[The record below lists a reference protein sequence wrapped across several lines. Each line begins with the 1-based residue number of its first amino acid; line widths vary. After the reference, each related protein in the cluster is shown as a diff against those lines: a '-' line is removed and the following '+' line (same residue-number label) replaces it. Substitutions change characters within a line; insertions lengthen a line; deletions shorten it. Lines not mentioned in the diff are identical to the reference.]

1 MIACQSV
8 WVLLWVSIAIADPNV
23 VRIDSG
29 EIRGTTSEHAG
40 DVRVF
45 RGIPYAASTEGA
57 NRWKPPQPVA
67 KWEGIRDCTKFG
79 PACPQ
84 PAYPKESVY
93 YRDPEPQSED
103 CLRLNVWT
111 AAKEANEKRPVM
123 VWIHGGALTR
133 GSGAVDIYDGTSL
146 AKKGVVIVT
155 INYRLGPLGFF
166 AHPDLT
172 KESSEHASGNY
183 GFLDQVAALEW
194 VKRNISQFGGDPGC
208 VTIFG
213 ESAGAM
219 SVCVMTVSP
228 LSRGLFH
235 RAISESGSAFLE
247 LPSLTTSEDRGRQL
261 QELVR
266 ATSLADLRNV
276 SPEELIKHSEKRVG
290 PNIDGWCI
298 KEDVLST
305 FEAGKQHPVPTIVG
319 SNADEMT
326 TLAPLT
332 VRPKSKRALDI
343 QIALLI
349 GNPKEIE
356 RLYPVASDDDAANAF
371 LDIAGD
377 ATFTMPAR
385 TWARLN
391 TKIGATTYLYHFA
404 HVANATKSLGAFHA
418 SEIAYVFD
426 NLGRMKRNVD
436 EDERSLA
443 HAMST
448 YWTTFAKTGNPNGPG
463 TAEWVPYVESDEPTM
478 VFASPATIEH
488 HVRKD
493 KLDLLETLM
502 EKRRGKGET
511 SVR

>member
-1 MIACQSV
+1 MIACKSV
-8 WVLLWVSIAIADPNV
+8 CMLLWVSIAGAEANV
-23 VRIDSG
+23 VKIDSG
-29 EIRGTTSEHAG
+29 EIRGTTSEQANE
-40 DVRVF
+40 VRVF
-45 RGIPYAASTEGA
+45 RGIPYAASTAGA

-67 KWEGIRDCTKFG
+67 TWDGIRDCTKFG

-111 AAKEANEKRPVM
+111 AAKEANEARPVM

-133 GSGAVDIYDGTSL
+133 GSGAIDIYDGTSL

-194 VKRNISQFGGDPGC
+194 VKRNIARFGGDPGC

-228 LSRGLFH
+228 RSSGLFH

-261 QELVR
+261 QELVQ
-266 ATSLADLRNV
+266 AKSLSDLRDV

-305 FEAGKQHPVPTIVG
+305 FKAGKQHKVPTIVG

-332 VRPKSKRALDI
+332 VRPKTKRALDI

-349 GNPKEIE
+349 GNPKEVE
-356 RLYPVASDDDAANAF
+356 RLYPVSSDDDAAKAF

-385 TWARLN
+385 SWARLN
-391 TKIGATTYLYHFA
+391 TKIGAKTYLYHFS

-426 NLGRMKRNVD
+426 NLDRLKRDVD
-436 EDERSLA
+436 EDERALA
-443 HAMST
+443 QVMST
-448 YWTTFAKTGNPNGPG
+448 YWTTFAKTGDPNGPG
-463 TAEWVPYVESDEPTM
+463 TPEWVPYAESDEPTM

-493 KLDLLETLM
+493 KLDVLEGLM
-502 EKRRGKGET
+502 EKRRGKRDT
-511 SVR
+511 SAR